1 MGLWDQSLLVRGN
14 SHTQTRGACVTWV
27 GSMEGSG
34 WQEQNQ
40 YRDPE
45 GKSSEK

>member
-1 MGLWDQSLLVRGN
+1 MDLWDQSILGRGN
-14 SHTQTRGACVTWV
+14 GHMQTRGACVTWV
-27 GSMEGSG
+27 GSTEGSG

-45 GKSSEK
+45 GKSLEK